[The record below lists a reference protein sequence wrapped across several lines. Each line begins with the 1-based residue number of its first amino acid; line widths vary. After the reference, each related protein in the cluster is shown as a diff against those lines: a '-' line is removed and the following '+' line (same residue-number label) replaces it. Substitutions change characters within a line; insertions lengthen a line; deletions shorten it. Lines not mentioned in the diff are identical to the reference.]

1 MMDELRRSS
10 AHVFVEDISHPV
22 LTDGDVHHL
31 SRVLR
36 LKNGEVITCSDGHG
50 AWRVTHWKDGAVE
63 SVSEVVTE
71 PESSISLTVAIA
83 PVKGDKTDLT
93 IEKLV
98 EIGIDRIAI
107 LQPLERSVVRWA
119 SDKTSQV
126 MDRYRRI
133 ALAAAMQS
141 RRVYLPEI
149 VGPVSLDAL
158 GVDGIAMAE
167 PGGQASWDGVRT
179 LVIGP
184 EGGFSPNELAS
195 SLPTIDLGSTIL
207 RAETAAIVGASL
219 MVAHSRR

>member
-36 LKNGEVITCSDGHG
+36 LKNGEVVTCSDGHG
-50 AWRVTHWKDGAVE
+50 AWRVTHWKGGAVE

-71 PESSISLTVAIA
+71 PERSTSLTVAIA

-98 EIGIDRIAI
+98 EIGVDRIVI

-158 GVDGIAMAE
+158 GVDGVAMAE

-184 EGGFSPNELAS
+184 EGGFSPAN
-195 SLPTIDLGSTIL
+195 L
-207 RAETAAIVGASL
+207 RRLYPPLTSEAPSCGQKPQQWWAL
-219 MVAHSRR
+219 R

>member
-36 LKNGEVITCSDGHG
+36 LKNGEVVSCSDGHG

-63 SVSEVVTE
+63 SVSEVVIE
-71 PESSISLTVAIA
+71 PERSILLTVAIA

-149 VGPVSLDAL
+149 VGPVSLGAL
-158 GVDGIAMAE
+158 GADAIAMAE

-184 EGGFSPNELAS
+184 EGGFSPSELS
-195 SLPTIDLGSTIL
+195 SALPTIDLGSTIL

>member
-36 LKNGEVITCSDGHG
+36 LKNGEVVTCSDGHG

-149 VGPVSLDAL
+149 MGPVSLGAL
-158 GVDGIAMAE
+158 GVDAVAMAE

>member
-36 LKNGEVITCSDGHG
+36 LKNGEVVTCSDGHG
-50 AWRVTHWKDGAVE
+50 AWRVTHWKGGAVE

-71 PESSISLTVAIA
+71 PERSTSLTVAIA

-98 EIGIDRIAI
+98 EIGVDRIVI

-149 VGPVSLDAL
+149 MGPVSLGAL
-158 GVDGIAMAE
+158 GVDDVAMAE

-195 SLPTIDLGSTIL
+195 SLPTIDLGRTIL

>member
-71 PESSISLTVAIA
+71 PERSISLTVAIA

-149 VGPVSLDAL
+149 MGPVSLGAL
-158 GVDGIAMAE
+158 GVDAVAMAE

>member
-36 LKNGEVITCSDGHG
+36 LKNGEVVTCSDGHG

-71 PESSISLTVAIA
+71 PERSISLTVAIA

>member
-1 MMDELRRSS
+1 M
-10 AHVFVEDISHPV
+10 
-22 LTDGDVHHL
+22 
-31 SRVLR
+31 
-36 LKNGEVITCSDGHG
+36 
-50 AWRVTHWKDGAVE
+50 
-63 SVSEVVTE
+63 
-71 PESSISLTVAIA
+71 
-83 PVKGDKTDLT
+83 KGDKTDLT

-184 EGGFSPNELAS
+184 EGGFSPSELAS

>member
-1 MMDELRRSS
+1 MMNELRRSS
-10 AHVFVEDISHPV
+10 AHVFVEDISYPV
-22 LTDGDVHHL
+22 LTDGDEHHL

-36 LKNGEVITCSDGHG
+36 LKNGEVVSCSDGRG

-71 PESSISLTVAIA
+71 PERSISLTVAIA

-149 VGPVSLDAL
+149 VGPISLGAL
-158 GVDGIAMAE
+158 GADAVAMAE

-184 EGGFSPNELAS
+184 EGGFSPSELAS
-195 SLPTIDLGSTIL
+195 FLPTIDLGSTIL

>member
-36 LKNGEVITCSDGHG
+36 LKNGEVVTCSDGHG

-71 PESSISLTVAIA
+71 PERSILLTVAIA

-149 VGPVSLDAL
+149 MGPVSLGAL
-158 GVDGIAMAE
+158 GADAVVMAE

-184 EGGFSPNELAS
+184 EGGFSPSELAS

>member
-10 AHVFVEDISHPV
+10 AHVFVEDISYPV

-36 LKNGEVITCSDGHG
+36 LKNGEVVTCSDGHG

-63 SVSEVVTE
+63 SASEVITE
-71 PESSISLTVAIA
+71 PERSVLLTVAIA

-98 EIGIDRIAI
+98 EIGIDRISI
-107 LQPLERSVVRWA
+107 LHPLEYIVVRCT

-126 MDRYRRI
+126 MERYRRI

-149 VGPVSLDAL
+149 IGPVSLGAL
-158 GVDGIAMAE
+158 GVDDVAMAE

-195 SLPTIDLGSTIL
+195 SLPTIDLGRTIL

>member
-36 LKNGEVITCSDGHG
+36 LKNGEVVSCSDGRG

-71 PESSISLTVAIA
+71 PERSISLTVAIA

-158 GVDGIAMAE
+158 GVNGIAMAE

>member
-1 MMDELRRSS
+1 
-10 AHVFVEDISHPV
+10 
-22 LTDGDVHHL
+22 
-31 SRVLR
+31 
-36 LKNGEVITCSDGHG
+36 
-50 AWRVTHWKDGAVE
+50 VTHWKGGTVE

-71 PESSISLTVAIA
+71 PERSILLTVAIA

-158 GVDGIAMAE
+158 GLDGVAMAE

-184 EGGFSPNELAS
+184 EGGFSPSELAS

>member
-36 LKNGEVITCSDGHG
+36 LKNGEVVTCSDGRG

-71 PESSISLTVAIA
+71 PERSISLTVAIA

-158 GVDGIAMAE
+158 GVNGIAMAE

>member
-1 MMDELRRSS
+1 MMDELRRAS

-36 LKNGEVITCSDGHG
+36 LKNGEVVTCSDGHG

-71 PESSISLTVAIA
+71 PERSISLTVAIA

-158 GVDGIAMAE
+158 GVNGIAMAE

>member
-71 PESSISLTVAIA
+71 PERSISLTVAIA

-167 PGGQASWDGVRT
+167 PSGQASWDGVRT

>member
-10 AHVFVEDISHPV
+10 AHVFVEDISCPV

-36 LKNGEVITCSDGHG
+36 LKNGEVVTCSDGHG

-63 SVSEVVTE
+63 SVSEVITE
-71 PESSISLTVAIA
+71 PERSLLLTVAIA

-158 GVDGIAMAE
+158 GVNGIAMAE

>member
-36 LKNGEVITCSDGHG
+36 LKNGEVVTCSDGHG

-71 PESSISLTVAIA
+71 PERSISLTVAIA

-149 VGPVSLDAL
+149 VGPISLGAL
-158 GVDGIAMAE
+158 GADAVAMAE

-184 EGGFSPNELAS
+184 EGGFSPSELAS
-195 SLPTIDLGSTIL
+195 FLPTIDLGSTIL

>member
-71 PESSISLTVAIA
+71 PERSISLTVAIA

-158 GVDGIAMAE
+158 GVNGIAMAE

>member
-10 AHVFVEDISHPV
+10 AHVFVEDISYPV

-36 LKNGEVITCSDGHG
+36 LKNGEVVTCSDGHG

-63 SVSEVVTE
+63 SASEVITE
-71 PESSISLTVAIA
+71 PERSVLLTVAIA

-107 LQPLERSVVRWA
+107 LQPLEHSVVRWT

-149 VGPVSLDAL
+149 MGPVSLGAL
-158 GVDGIAMAE
+158 GVDDVAMAE
-167 PGGQASWDGVRT
+167 PGGQASWDCVRT

-195 SLPTIDLGSTIL
+195 SLPTIDLGRTIL

>member
-36 LKNGEVITCSDGHG
+36 LKNGEVVSCSDGRG

-71 PESSISLTVAIA
+71 PERSISLTVAIA

-149 VGPVSLDAL
+149 VGPISLGAL
-158 GVDGIAMAE
+158 GADAVAMAE

-184 EGGFSPNELAS
+184 EGGFSPSELAS
-195 SLPTIDLGSTIL
+195 CLPTIDLGSTIL

>member
-71 PESSISLTVAIA
+71 PERSISLTVAIA

>member
-149 VGPVSLDAL
+149 MGPVSLGAL
-158 GVDGIAMAE
+158 GVDAVAMAE

>member
-36 LKNGEVITCSDGHG
+36 LKNGEVVTCSDGHG

-71 PESSISLTVAIA
+71 PERSISLTVAIA

-167 PGGQASWDGVRT
+167 PSGQASWDGVRT

>member
-10 AHVFVEDISHPV
+10 AHVFVADISHPV

-71 PESSISLTVAIA
+71 PERSISLTVAIA

>member
-10 AHVFVEDISHPV
+10 AHVFVEDISYPV

-36 LKNGEVITCSDGHG
+36 LKNGEVVSCSDGRG

-71 PESSISLTVAIA
+71 PERSISLTVAIA

-119 SDKTSQV
+119 
-126 MDRYRRI
+126 
-133 ALAAAMQS
+133 
-141 RRVYLPEI
+141 
-149 VGPVSLDAL
+149 
-158 GVDGIAMAE
+158 
-167 PGGQASWDGVRT
+167 
-179 LVIGP
+179 
-184 EGGFSPNELAS
+184 
-195 SLPTIDLGSTIL
+195 
-207 RAETAAIVGASL
+207 
-219 MVAHSRR
+219 

>member
-10 AHVFVEDISHPV
+10 AHVFVEDISYPV

-36 LKNGEVITCSDGHG
+36 LKNGEVVTCSDGHG

-63 SVSEVVTE
+63 SASEVITE
-71 PESSISLTVAIA
+71 PERSVLLTVAIA

-107 LQPLERSVVRWA
+107 LQPLEHSVVRWT

-149 VGPVSLDAL
+149 MGPVSLGAL
-158 GVDGIAMAE
+158 GVDDVAMAE

-195 SLPTIDLGSTIL
+195 SLPTIDLGRTIL

>member
-167 PGGQASWDGVRT
+167 PSGQASWDGVRT

>member
-36 LKNGEVITCSDGHG
+36 LKNGEVVTCSDGHG
-50 AWRVTHWKDGAVE
+50 AWRVTHWKGGTVE

-71 PESSISLTVAIA
+71 PERSISLTVAIA

-158 GVDGIAMAE
+158 GLDGVAMAE

-184 EGGFSPNELAS
+184 EGGFSPRELAS

>member
-158 GVDGIAMAE
+158 GVNGIAMAE